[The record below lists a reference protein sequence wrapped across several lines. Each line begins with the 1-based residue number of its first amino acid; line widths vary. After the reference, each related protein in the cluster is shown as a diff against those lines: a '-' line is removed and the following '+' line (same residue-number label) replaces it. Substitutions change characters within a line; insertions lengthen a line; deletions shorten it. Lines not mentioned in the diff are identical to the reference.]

1 MPLDL
6 NVQGSSHPDLLRYPQ
21 NVGSSEQPHSV
32 VFYIN
37 AREGSTNVP
46 GLNDPIRST
55 TAWKNSQIQLDEQ
68 YTLENRISAE
78 KSGEL
83 VAGAGGVLG
92 AAAGAKLAGSL
103 TPGSNLIGKTVS
115 FVGGAGLGAAVGVAV
130 GKQIG
135 QKYNTVRLTTA
146 IQLHVS
152 QSLVSAYSANW
163 NEESLGT
170 LTGMIA
176 QGRFSM
182 ADIADTASEGFGFAA
197 RSALIAAASL
207 PKAMGLNED
216 FGSGVEASEKRVA
229 NPYREQL
236 FKSMGFR
243 KFTFNYEFAPRNY
256 AEYTQVQKIILA
268 FKANMHPDMSDGQ
281 FYLTYPGEFNIEYRY
296 GTKKNSHV
304 SQVSSCALTDMK
316 VTYGADG
323 VFNTFE
329 GTDGAPTEMQ
339 MQLSFT
345 ELEVLTSKR
354 VKDGGL

>member
-6 NVQGSSHPDLLRYPQ
+6 GTGSNSPDLLRYPA
-21 NVGSSEQPHSV
+21 NVGSEDQPHSV

-37 AREGSTNVP
+37 VREGSTNAP
-46 GLNDPIRST
+46 AENDPIRST
-55 TAWKNSQIQLDEQ
+55 AEWKRAQAELDAQ

-83 VAGAGGVLG
+83 VAGAAGVLG
-92 AAAGAKLAGSL
+92 AAAGVKLAGAL
-103 TPGSNLIGKTVS
+103 FPASNLIGKTVN
-115 FVGGAGLGAAVGVAV
+115 FVGGAGLGGAVGAAV

-135 QKYNTVRLTTA
+135 QKYNTARLTTA
-146 IQLHVS
+146 IQLYVS

-176 QGRFSM
+176 QGRFSL
-182 ADIADTASEGFGFAA
+182 ADIGNQASEGFGFAA

-207 PKAMGLNED
+207 PKALGLNED

-256 AEYTQVQKIILA
+256 AEYQQVQKIILA

-296 GTKKNSHV
+296 RSKKNDHV
-304 SQVSSCALTDMK
+304 AQVSSCALTDMK

-323 VFNTFE
+323 AFNTFE
-329 GTDGAPTEMQ
+329 GTDGAPTEIQ